1 MSLLFNVPDGTSFRA
16 KMYDITQ
23 HKKFK
28 AGTVLLILV
37 NCALLG
43 QPVSTLQD
51 KQLQSK
57 QPVRYGADSL
67 VFVFLVLIVYV
78 GFPFSGSHLT
88 LGRPLSWALCQLSVP
103 SSFSVR

>member
-51 KQLQSK
+51 KQ
-57 QPVRYGADSL
+57 
-67 VFVFLVLIVYV
+67 
-78 GFPFSGSHLT
+78 
-88 LGRPLSWALCQLSVP
+88 
-103 SSFSVR
+103 